1 MKWAQEQTRGRERSI
16 GCEEKAACALMSSA
30 PVSSLADYRAPH
42 EKARGVVT
50 KNQSWCCQCMCSK
63 FLEHYARLEEGLI
76 PRAYILL
83 RRRGHATPIV
93 TVQTSK
99 FFSVTKNSNI
109 ATVRTRACQY
119 CL

>member
-1 MKWAQEQTRGRERSI
+1 MGSCIWTTEAARVKKHTVFPRSDAAATINFPLLALAATIRGRRLLE
-16 GCEEKAACALMSSA
+16 G
-30 PVSSLADYRAPH
+30 
-42 EKARGVVT
+42 GVNYT
-50 KNQSWCCQCMCSK
+50 
-63 FLEHYARLEEGLI
+63 L

-109 ATVRTRACQY
+109 AQVRTRACQC